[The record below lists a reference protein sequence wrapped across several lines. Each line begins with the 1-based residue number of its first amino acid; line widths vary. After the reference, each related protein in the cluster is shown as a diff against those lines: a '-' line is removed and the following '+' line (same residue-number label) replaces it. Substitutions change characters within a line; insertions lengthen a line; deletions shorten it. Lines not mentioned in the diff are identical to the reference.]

1 MRYLG
6 NKDALLDNI
15 NELLRDKGLW
25 RIGFTFLDAFCGMG
39 SVSDSL
45 KDRYHLI
52 INDILKCCTTYTAGL
67 LYSNSI
73 ELSDFP
79 CDPFLLFN
87 NLELAKNGFM
97 YKNYTPGGS
106 ERMYFSS
113 ENGARIDA
121 IREKIESWKTAGL
134 IDDSDYF
141 YLLACLLEGVSSI
154 SNTAGVYGAFLKH
167 WDSRALHPLA
177 INPLKSRTSSLL
189 SKPTVYNDR
198 IEDIISN
205 IECDILYL
213 DPPYTQNQYGT
224 QYHLLETL
232 IRCDNPPLSKIT
244 GSRPVT
250 PLKSN
255 WSRDKLSH
263 IAFEKVIAE
272 TKARYIILSYNNDG
286 FMSKDFIEATMKRY
300 GIPDTYECREIS
312 YKQYQNFKSH
322 KDASHKEYLFFV
334 EKCDKE
340 QVVIESPL
348 NYTGSKS
355 KEISF
360 IKQNLP
366 ANIKVFADV
375 FGGGFNVGIN
385 INAEKIV
392 YNDINNFVVDLI
404 RSFRT
409 NDTYPYLQ
417 YINKL
422 IKQYNLAVGEREP
435 YNNLREKFNSIPKE
449 KRDPRMLY
457 TLILYGFQQQIRFNG
472 SHDFN
477 NPIGSR
483 YFNEQLLSKFLSFSR
498 VIKERNVEF
507 ENMSFENFVQKYNSN
522 DVFFYLDPPY
532 LYTTGAYND
541 GKRGYQGWTKEHENN
556 LISVIDDINDSHRLF
571 MLSYVVKHSGIEN
584 RNILEWV
591 ARKGY
596 KLIEV
601 DKAQGR
607 YNDRNEVLIVNY

>member
-25 RIGFTFLDAFCGMG
+25 RVGYTFLDAFCGMG

-52 INDILKCCTTYTAGL
+52 INDILRCCTTYTAGL

-87 NLELAKNGFM
+87 NQELALKGFM
-97 YKNYTPGGS
+97 YENYTPGGS

-121 IREKIESWKTAGL
+121 IREKIESWKTTGL
-134 IDDSDYF
+134 IDDANYF
-141 YLLACLLEGVSSI
+141 YLLACLLEGVSSV

-167 WDSRALHPLA
+167 WDSRALHPLT

-300 GIPDTYECREIS
+300 GNPDSYECREIS

-334 EKCDKE
+334 EKCEKE

-355 KEISF
+355 KEINF
-360 IKQNLP
+360 IKHNLP

-385 INAEKIV
+385 INADKIV

-404 RSFRT
+404 RSFKT

-417 YINKL
+417 YISKL

-483 YFNEQLLSKFLSFSR
+483 YFNEQLLSKFFSFSR

-507 ENMSFENFVQKYNSN
+507 ENMSFEHFVQNYNSN

-556 LISVIDDINDSHRLF
+556 LISVIDGINDSRRLF

-584 RNILEWV
+584 SNILEWV